1 MSLVFYRS
9 PMSTATVTEV
19 VLAELD
25 VPHEVVTL
33 DIKKG
38 DTKKPDFLKINP
50 NGKVPVI
57 VHDGVV
63 IWESSA
69 ITMYLGELFG
79 VDKGL
84 YPAPGPARGEAM
96 KWIAWSN
103 VTLGDAVGRWTR
115 NTMDWVPAEQRNAKA
130 GEAAKV
136 DMQNCLRIVDEAL
149 EGKEFL
155 CGTYTLADAHLNS
168 FVDWLRYMR
177 VDLSAYT
184 RLEAWGKRCSARPGY
199 AKVMAAAH

>member
-19 VLAELD
+19 VLAELE

-33 DIKKG
+33 DLKKG

-103 VTLGDAVGRWTR
+103 VTLAEAVGRWAR
-115 NTMDWVPAEQRNAKA
+115 NTMDWLPAEQRNPKA
-130 GEAAKV
+130 GEAAKE
-136 DMQNCLRIVDEAL
+136 DMQNCLRIIDESL

-168 FVDWLRYMR
+168 FIDWLRYMH

-184 RLEAWGKRCSARPGY
+184 RLVAWGQRCSARPGY
-199 AKVMAAAH
+199 AKVMAH